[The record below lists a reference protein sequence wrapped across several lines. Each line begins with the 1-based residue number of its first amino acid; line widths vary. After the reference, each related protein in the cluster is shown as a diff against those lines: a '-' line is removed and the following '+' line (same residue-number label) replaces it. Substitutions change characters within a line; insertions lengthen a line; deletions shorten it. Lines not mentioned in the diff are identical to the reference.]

1 MSKRVRKLTATSLK
15 RMIKQ
20 EAKHLRLE
28 TSDPIAAGIEDPEK
42 VAAEEVDAGDLAGSL
57 EKDIDHIKVL
67 KIHESKLIKRLK
79 RLREAKSFLRKRI
92 TKRI

>member
-1 MSKRVRKLTATSLK
+1 MSKRVRKLTTSSLK

-20 EAKHLRLE
+20 EAKKLKLE
-28 TSDPIAAGIEDPEK
+28 KSDPIAAGIEDPEK
-42 VAAEEVDAGDLAGSL
+42 VDAEEVDADALAGSL
-57 EKDIDHIKVL
+57 EKDIDYIKVL
-67 KIHESKLIKRLK
+67 KIHEKKLVSRLR

>member
-1 MSKRVRKLTATSLK
+1 MSKRVRKLTSASLK

-20 EAKHLRLE
+20 EAKNLKLE
-28 TSDPIAAGIEDPEK
+28 TSDPIAAGIDDIEK
-42 VAAEEVDAGDLAGSL
+42 VDAEEVDAGDLAGSL

-67 KIHESKLIKRLK
+67 KIHERKLVHRLN
-79 RLREAKSFLRKRI
+79 RLRAAKAFLSERI

>member
-1 MSKRVRKLTATSLK
+1 MSKRVRKLTTTSLK

-20 EAKHLRLE
+20 EAKNLRLE

-42 VAAEEVDAGDLAGSL
+42 INAEEVDADELAGSL
-57 EKDIDHIKVL
+57 EKDIDYIKVL
-67 KIHESKLIKRLK
+67 KIHERKLINRLK
-79 RLREAKSFLRKRI
+79 RLREAKTFLRKRI